1 MEDNKNN
8 VEVNES
14 IEEMKQEI
22 HQEEIKELLK
32 DFKEEEKVE
41 EKVEDVN
48 EKKSKKGGFLSKLV
62 ASILDETLIV
72 AVSFA
77 FLYLFDAIIK
87 LAGLFVAQ
95 KQPVFFIIVVVLN
108 IIYAPIMEST
118 KVKTTVG
125 KALLKI

>member
-1 MEDNKNN
+1 MEDNKNGL
-8 VEVNES
+8 EVES

-32 DFKEEEKVE
+32 DFKEEEKG
-41 EKVEDVN
+41 EDVN
-48 EKKSKKGGFLSKLV
+48 DKKPTKGGFLLKLI

-77 FLYLFDAIIK
+77 LLYLFDAIIK
-87 LAGLFVAQ
+87 LTAGLFVAQ
-95 KQPVFFIIVVVLN
+95 KQPVFFIIVIVAN
-108 IIYAPIMEST
+108 IIYAPIIEAT